1 MPYLAHFALTAQPF
15 GLTPNTEQY
24 FPTAN
29 NSHIL
34 QSLQYAARER
44 GGILKVSGDV
54 GTGKTMLCRL
64 LLRGLMDD
72 PRTAGGV
79 AYLNAPQA
87 DGEWLLAAL
96 CMEYGLDAKGNRAEL
111 MHRLNAFLLDA
122 HADGRTC
129 VVVVDEAQ
137 ALGAEGLETIRLLS
151 NLETEQA
158 KLLQIVLFGQPELD
172 ALLERPDLRQIN
184 QRIVFAFQTQPL
196 SEAEVGAYVQHR
208 LHCVRVPGVAFPA
221 FTPAALDLLARASGG
236 VPRVVNILADKA
248 LLIAYG
254 AGAMPATEEHV
265 AQAMADSRSICRAV
279 PVTAPGGKRPWLRR
293 LLWGTV
299 GLEAA
304 ALVVIL
310 ALNPDLPARAW
321 TLMQDLTAQ
330 DQPAATDSSAAE
342 TTAPAAAAT
351 VTATATGTTPSA
363 GTAAPAA
370 APPTAVSAPA
380 PVEPAVP
387 PVAPASVPPQAHAA
401 PAEVLDAVAAEAETG
416 ARPAAP
422 QPQPQPQ
429 APETA
434 AAPAAAPSPG
444 TAADA
449 PERLPATSPRPLA
462 KPVPPADPAPAE
474 PAGAPGPA
482 PPADITRL
490 ATSDAGENS
499 VARMTEDGRWTWE

>member
-111 MHRLNAFLLDA
+111 MHRLNAFLLDT
-122 HADGRTC
+122 HAEGRTC

-254 AGAMPATEEHV
+254 GGAMPATEEHV

-279 PVTAPGGKRPWLRR
+279 PMTAPRGRRPWLRR

-330 DQPAATDSSAAE
+330 EQPAATDSSAAE
-342 TTAPAAAAT
+342 TAVPDAVARAEAAGAP
-351 VTATATGTTPSA
+351 PSA
-363 GTAAPAA
+363 GAITPATAKPAPVAAPAA
-370 APPTAVSAPA
+370 S
-380 PVEPAVP
+380 EPAVP
-387 PVAPASVPPQAHAA
+387 PVAPAPAPPQAHAA
-401 PAEVLDAVAAEAETG
+401 PAAELDAVAAEADTE
-416 ARPAAP
+416 AHAAP
-422 QPQPQPQ
+422 PRRPPEPQ
-429 APETA
+429 APEA
-434 AAPAAAPSPG
+434 AAPEAGPASGAAAEAS
-444 TAADA
+444 
-449 PERLPATSPRPLA
+449 ERLPAAGPRPVA
-462 KPVPPADPAPAE
+462 KPAPPADPAPTE
-474 PAGAPGPA
+474 PARAPAAA
-482 PPADITRL
+482 PPADVTRL
-490 ATSDAGENS
+490 ATSDTGENS

>member
-1 MPYLAHFALTAQPF
+1 MPYLAHFALTAHPF

-29 NSHIL
+29 NTHIL

-96 CMEYGLDAKGNRAEL
+96 CFEYGLNAKGNRAEL
-111 MHRLNAFLLDA
+111 MHRLNTFLLAA
-122 HADGRTC
+122 HAQGRTC

-172 ALLERPDLRQIN
+172 DLLARPDLRQIN

-196 SEAEVGAYVQHR
+196 SQAEVSAYVQHR
-208 LHCVRVPGVAFPA
+208 LHCVRVPGVAFPM
-221 FTPAALDLLARASGG
+221 FTPPALDLLARASGG
-236 VPRVVNILADKA
+236 VPRVINILADKA

-254 AGAMPATEEHV
+254 AGAMPATPEHV
-265 AQAMADSRSICRAV
+265 TQAIADSRSICR
-279 PVTAPGGKRPWLRR
+279 PVTAERKRRGWVRPV
-293 LLWGTV
+293 LWGTV
-299 GLEAA
+299 GLEIA
-304 ALVVIL
+304 ALVAIL
-310 ALNPDLPARAW
+310 AFNPDLPARALEKVRGL
-321 TLMQDLTAQ
+321 TL
-330 DQPAATDSSAAE
+330 SSA
-342 TTAPAAAAT
+342 TTASPAPVEQEAI
-351 VTATATGTTPSA
+351 
-363 GTAAPAA
+363 AAPAA
-370 APPTAVSAPA
+370 EPAPA
-380 PVEPAVP
+380 PTQPPENVPAVP
-387 PVAPASVPPQAHAA
+387 PVAPAALPSAANAA
-401 PAEVLDAVAAEAETG
+401 PEIVLDAVTAEATME
-416 ARPAAP
+416 AERPAPVAP
-422 QPQPQPQ
+422 DTAEPLSP
-429 APETA
+429 PEPPA
-434 AAPAAAPSPG
+434 LSPESAAPLAVG
-444 TAADA
+444 
-449 PERLPATSPRPLA
+449 PRPLA
-462 KPVPPADPAPAE
+462 KPMPPTATAPRVVAVPEPPPARSTAL
-474 PAGAPGPA
+474 
-482 PPADITRL
+482 PPA
-490 ATSDAGENS
+490 APQAPEENS